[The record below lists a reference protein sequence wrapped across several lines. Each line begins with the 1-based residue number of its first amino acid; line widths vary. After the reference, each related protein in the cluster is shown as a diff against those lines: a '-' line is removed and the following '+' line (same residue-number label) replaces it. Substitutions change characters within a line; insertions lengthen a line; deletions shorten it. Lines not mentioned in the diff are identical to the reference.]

1 MGSLHVYRWGIYR
14 KSLYLSLNFIVNLN
28 LFIKKKVLFCFVFV
42 NKKNLVAKERR
53 SVQEGTN
60 GNSILDREIISLY
73 FFRKNIDL

>member
-1 MGSLHVYRWGIYR
+1 MGSLHVYHWGIYR

-53 SVQEGTN
+53 TVQEGTN